1 MYDFVMS
8 FDCLKVNA
16 DYESVLF
23 HGKPGPVI
31 MNQSLEYLPFFLE
44 ELPVLTSKS
53 YTQEYADFVES
64 VSGRKLRTVEKGN
77 SLNWWG
83 PLLNLPKERELNSKI
98 TSFNLALK
106 NGWTKGQ
113 IVSRKDLLEKAFPEK
128 VLVKDPFGM
137 SGKGL
142 EVLEPG
148 EKFRKNGNPDDLFL
162 VEPLLERSFDFSHY
176 VFPDGRIIAYENIVD
191 ERFQYRGT
199 RFPHVQNPGLT
210 SLSFYPDVSQT
221 EWETFQTRL
230 QKIVSHFGSGHR
242 TGYSIDSF
250 IYLEDGEF
258 RIHALS
264 EINAR
269 RTMGLTAW
277 ELCSRYH
284 EDETAGSLTLNAKE
298 GKRSLKL
305 SPEGVRFDLYLNFY

>member
-1 MYDFVMS
+1 MP

-23 HGKPGPVI
+23 HARPGPVI
-31 MNQSLEYLPFFLE
+31 MNQTLEYLPFFLE

-53 YTQEYADFVES
+53 YTQEYLSFVES
-64 VSGRKLRTVEKGN
+64 VSGRIPRTVTSGN
-77 SLNWWG
+77 YLNWWG
-83 PLLNLPKERELNSKI
+83 PLLNLPEERRLNSKV
-98 TSFNLALK
+98 TSFHLALK

-113 IVSRKDLLEKAFPEK
+113 VVSRKEFQILTFDKRMLI
-128 VLVKDPFGM
+128 KDPYGM

-148 EKFRKNGNPDDLFL
+148 EHFRKPGNPDDIFL
-162 VEPLLERSFDFSHY
+162 IEPLLERSYDFSHY
-176 VFPDGRIIAYENIVD
+176 VFPDGTFVGYENMVD

-199 RFPHVQNPGLT
+199 RFPLIKKADIT
-210 SLSFYPDVSQT
+210 SFSFYKEVSPS
-221 EWETFQTRL
+221 EWEKFQSRL
-230 QKIVSHFGSGHR
+230 KEIISHFGTGHK

-250 IYLEDGEF
+250 IYLEDGELK
-258 RIHALS
+258 IHALS

-277 ELCSRYH
+277 ELCSRYCG
-284 EDETAGSLTLNAKE
+284 EDGAGSLTLNMKE